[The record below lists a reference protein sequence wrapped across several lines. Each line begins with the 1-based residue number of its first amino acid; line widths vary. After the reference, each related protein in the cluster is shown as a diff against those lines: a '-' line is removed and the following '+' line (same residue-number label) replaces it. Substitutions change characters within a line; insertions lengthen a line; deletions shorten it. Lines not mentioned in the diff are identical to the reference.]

1 MIKIQPIK
9 LGLPLQ
15 EGIKIMIRPLI
26 GSTTDITCQTYYE
39 VLSSENKNLASG
51 NIFINEENY
60 AAWGADNTFIEELV
74 LKELGLIRD
83 ATPDAII
90 EEII

>member
-1 MIKIQPIK
+1 MIQIELVL
-9 LGLPLQ
+9 LGLPSQ
-15 EGIKIMIRPLI
+15 EGVKIMIRPLI
-26 GSTTDITCQTYYE
+26 GSTTDVICQTYYE
-39 VLSSENKNLASG
+39 VLSFENKNLASG

-83 ATPDAII
+83 LTPDVIQ
-90 EEII
+90 EESL